1 MTTNRLIIHQGHSLT
16 LIRTNPDDAEFLFE
30 KMYSR
35 YEFMRLVRL
44 NDKVE
49 TVEQVRERLIARS
62 RSSPAETG
70 FLECLMVHKKYGVIG
85 LIGAADYNA
94 IHQRAELIIGIF
106 DKQYRSISYGI
117 EGCLLMGDLVFNAY
131 HLHRFLAYSY
141 SYNYPSQRALTGGGF
156 YLEGIMKEHLFDT
169 VSQQYV
175 DMHIYGMTEKQMR
188 ENPHIARLS
197 KRLIGRDITQP
208 LTAPLPPPDMSKIP
222 DPLYDVRK
230 PPTFVKSG
238 VLIKG

>member
-1 MTTNRLIIHQGHSLT
+1 
-16 LIRTNPDDAEFLFE
+16 DAEFLFE

-35 YEFMRLVRL
+35 YEFMRLIRL
-44 NDKVE
+44 NDKTE

-62 RSSPAETG
+62 RSTPAESG
-70 FLECLMVHKKYGVIG
+70 YLECLMVHKTHGAIG

-94 IHQRAELIIGIF
+94 IHQRAELVIGIF
-106 DKQYRSISYGI
+106 DKQHRSISYGI
-117 EGCLLMGDLVFNAY
+117 EACLLMGDLVFNAY

-141 SYNYPSQRALTGGGF
+141 GYNRPSQMVLSGCGF

-175 DMHIYGMTEKQMR
+175 DMHIYGMNENQMR
-188 ENPHIARLS
+188 ENATIARLS

-208 LTAPLPPPDMSKIP
+208 LTAPLPPPDLSKIP
-222 DPLYDVRK
+222 DPLYHVKK
-230 PPTFVKSG
+230 PPAFVKSG
-238 VLIKG
+238 VISRQN